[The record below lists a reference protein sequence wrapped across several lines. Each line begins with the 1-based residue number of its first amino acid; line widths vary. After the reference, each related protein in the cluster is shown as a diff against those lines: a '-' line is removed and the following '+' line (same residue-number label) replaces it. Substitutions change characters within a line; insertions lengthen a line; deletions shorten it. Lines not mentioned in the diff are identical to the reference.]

1 VDWDDLVRREEAR
14 YLDGLARLPDDPD
27 RRQRQLVRVAM
38 AAGAV
43 GLCLLMRSDRRQAEE
58 WLERAAIRYRESY
71 DNAPPESWGRLLG
84 AVKSRLL
91 AGDLEGARGDARWAL
106 EQCDAGTGSAI
117 GRYARALSLLTL
129 GMDEAAAPI
138 AEELDRAPEDVFPRS
153 VALALAGL
161 ATRDPD
167 LYGGALAEV
176 LASFVD
182 RDEYLEG
189 VPVADTVL
197 VLEALAEPRGLA
209 VRPRSPLLP
218 VGP

>member
-1 VDWDDLVRREEAR
+1 MDWDDLARREEAR
-14 YLDGLARLPDDPD
+14 YADGLARLPDDPD

-38 AAGAV
+38 AAAAV
-43 GLCLLMRSDRRQAEE
+43 GLCLLMRGDRRQAEE
-58 WLERAAIRYRESY
+58 WLERAAVRYRESY
-71 DNAPPESWGRLLG
+71 EDAPPESWGRLLG

-91 AGDLEGARGDARWAL
+91 AGDLEGARDDAGWAL

-117 GRYARALSLLTL
+117 GRYAKALSLLTL

-138 AEELDRAPEDVFPRS
+138 AEELGKAEEVFPSS
-153 VALALAGL
+153 VARALAGL

-167 LYGGALAEV
+167 LYGDALTEV

-218 VGP
+218 DG